1 MNAHADMLIVVKHN
15 EKYIPRGIYRSPVSG
30 VWKFARFLS
39 TKTSANKRLLLC
51 LLPSA
56 SNVRHPSAQV
66 YGDKIT
72 LFILY
77 VQKNIVFHHIVINAP
92 YIAIHNYYPDI
103 IESFPTV
110 SRRSTDGQRFWD
122 RPIPLAFDNK
132 VALTDDLVIVWA
144 TYVSALPIANRQKSW
159 FALGPKLRSWASSY
173 CPLWCYSW

>member
-15 EKYIPRGIYRSPVSG
+15 EKYIPRGIYRSLVSG

-72 LFILY
+72 LFILH
-77 VQKNIVFHHIVINAP
+77 VQKKIVFHHIVINAP
-92 YIAIHNYYPDI
+92 YIAIHNYYQDI

-122 RPIPLAFDNK
+122 RPPPLAFDNK

-144 TYVSALPIANRQKSW
+144 TYVSASPKANR
-159 FALGPKLRSWASSY
+159 
-173 CPLWCYSW
+173 